1 MPLSSRRDMSVSISP
16 WCLWRCAHRGGG
28 GAGGEI
34 EGCAIS
40 LSTIA
45 YPRLCTL
52 SHPSSNLWGKVWR
65 MQSGQ
70 EGGASGPVYKETR
83 GWLTGS
89 ASNPPPLPS
98 VERHPPSSS
107 STCTCQRC
115 SGWDLRGSPVL
126 SAHCSHNISLSSAP
140 VALKIEPRRR
150 NHVCYATPTF
160 SVFSKAQ
167 LWSSAVV

>member
-1 MPLSSRRDMSVSISP
+1 MSVSISP

-70 EGGASGPVYKETR
+70 EGGIYKETR
-83 GWLTGS
+83 GWLTGI
-89 ASNPPPLPS
+89 ASNPPPLPL
-98 VERHPPSSS
+98 ERHPPPLLFPLVPVSGAVVEISKVR
-107 STCTCQRC
+107 RC
-115 SGWDLRGSPVL
+115 YPLA
-126 SAHCSHNISLSSAP
+126 AHTISLSFAP
-140 VALKIEPRRR
+140 VALKIEPTRR

-167 LWSSAVV
+167 L